1 MENRRQFIK
10 KVAAAVSVLASGHNA
25 RAQSSTTKRTGE
37 GAACSLYRAINGSPS
52 DNLGK
57 TIELMGGIEKLI
69 GADDIVVIK
78 PNVQWWNQGA
88 PNILALKTFVDLIMD
103 RPGGFTGEVI
113 VAENCHRG
121 STPWQ
126 SEASG
131 WKPAFERNS
140 DLPGI
145 RNYNE
150 LAADLKRRHAERYST
165 CHWINVKNG
174 GKRIFSPADGTGY
187 VYCDGSGGVPTLAF
201 ANGASGEKRRETIM
215 TYPVFRTDRGTIV
228 DLKKGVWAKGVYTG
242 QPLKFVNFA
251 ALNHHSNYCGMT
263 SIIKNYLGVSDLSGG
278 PDPFNDGKLTDAYYN
293 FHSFPFDKWAPGPR
307 PGMIGAEIGVYLNAV
322 RKADLNIVT
331 AEWVGLASRTDLP
344 AARTRAVLACTDPVA
359 LDFHSAKYVLY
370 PNSGV
375 RFHNPD
381 DPESP
386 THQYLKACAEHGGGI
401 FDESKVAVKSFDLR
415 AGRLQSD
422 DELVIAADRQ
432 WGTDPKAILKY
443 LLFRYG
449 SAFL

>member
-1 MENRRQFIK
+1 MHSRRNFIK
-10 KVAAAVSVLASGHNA
+10 IVAANLSALLFGFRMEAKGQGLIASN
-25 RAQSSTTKRTGE
+25 TKKEAT
-37 GAACSLYRAINGSPS
+37 LYRALNGDPAGNIS
-52 DNLGK
+52 K
-57 TIELMGGIEKLI
+57 IVEMMGGIQTVV

-88 PNILALKTFVDLIMD
+88 PNILALKTFVDIIMD
-103 RPGGFTGEVI
+103 RPGGFAGEVV

-121 STPWQ
+121 PKPWQ

-131 WKPAFERNS
+131 WMPVFERNS

-150 LAADLKRRHAERYST
+150 LAADLKRRHADRYST
-165 CHWINVKNG
+165 CHWINVKAG
-174 GKRIFSPADGTGY
+174 GKRIFGPADGTGY
-187 VYCDGSGGVPTLAF
+187 VYCDGTGGVPKLAF
-201 ANGASGEKRRETIM
+201 SNGSGAEKRRETIM
-215 TYPVFRTDRGTIV
+215 TYPVFQTDRGTIV
-228 DLKKGVWAKGVYTG
+228 DLKNGVWTKGAYTG
-242 QPLKFVNFA
+242 QPLKFINFA
-251 ALNHHSNYCGMT
+251 ALNHHSDYCGMT
-263 SIIKNYLGVSDLSGG
+263 SVIKNYLGVSDLSGG
-278 PDPFNDGKLTDAYYN
+278 PDPFNDGKLTDDYYN

-344 AARTRAVLACTDPVA
+344 AARTQAVLACTDPVA
-359 LDFHSAKYVLY
+359 LDYHSAKYVLY
-370 PNSGV
+370 PNSGI

-386 THQYLKACAEHGGGI
+386 THQYLKACADHGGGI
-401 FDESKVAVKSFDLR
+401 FDEGKVAVKSFDVR
-415 AGRLQSD
+415 AGRLQAD